1 MYVIRTALT
10 FLSLLQGPDTTILD
24 LIMKRFLLSL
34 SFCLCAFILI
44 SCEKPNNEEPIAPP
58 EDNASY
64 YVKYEASST
73 VIMQSITVNT
83 DTGKQTFTVRKKTYS
98 ETFGPVSKGFDAS
111 VNCQAAANV
120 SIYVCKDNGPFA
132 LKASGGES
140 ATYTIDF

>member
-1 MYVIRTALT
+1 MSQIEELLLFPTSASKTNFNLAMKR
-10 FLSLLQGPDTTILD
+10 FLSLL
-24 LIMKRFLLSL
+24 SV
-34 SFCLCAFILI
+34 CLCAVILS
-44 SCEKPNNEEPIAPP
+44 SCEESNNESIETP

-111 VNCQAAANV
+111 VKCQAAANV
-120 SIYVCKDNGPFA
+120 SIYVCKANGPFA
-132 LKASGGES
+132 LKASGGTS
-140 ATYTIDF
+140 ASYTIDF